1 MAQTQIRM
9 AHSRRRDGFTV
20 FSFEA
25 TQSGHYGLQRAGWHM
40 ASADTLEEAR
50 ALAIGKIAHDW
61 QGLGLP
67 IPPIIDA
74 GRVSDALGRAWI
86 F

>member
-1 MAQTQIRM
+1 METQIRI
-9 AHSRRRDGFTV
+9 AHSKRRGGFTV

-25 TQSGHYGLQRAGWHM
+25 TQSDRYGLQRAGWHM
-40 ASADTLEEAR
+40 ASADSLPEAR
-50 ALAIGKIAHDW
+50 ALAMQKIVSDW

-67 IPPIIDA
+67 VPPVVDC
-74 GRVSDALGRAWI
+74 GRVADAIGRAWA

>member
-1 MAQTQIRM
+1 MGTQIRV
-9 AHSRRRDGFTV
+9 AHSKRRDGFTV

-25 TQSGHYGLQRAGWHM
+25 TQSPRYGLQRAGWHM
-40 ASADTLEEAR
+40 ASADTLAEAR
-50 ALAIGKIAHDW
+50 ALAMQKIAADW

-67 IPPIIDA
+67 IPPVTDC
-74 GRVSDALGRAWI
+74 GRVADAIGRAWA

>member
-9 AHSRRRDGFTV
+9 AHSKRRDGFTV

-25 TQSGHYGLQRAGWHM
+25 TQSERHGLQRAGWHM
-40 ASADTLEEAR
+40 ASADTLPEAR
-50 ALAIGKIAHDW
+50 ALAMGKIASDW
-61 QGLGLP
+61 TGLGLP
-67 IPPIIDA
+67 IPPIHDA
-74 GRVSDALGRAWI
+74 GRVADAMGRAWI